1 MRNFSSSVSSITYDE
16 LGPSYVVQVY
26 DPILQFQGILVID
39 NTNLG
44 VGKGGIRMT
53 PEVTPA
59 EVARLARAMTL
70 KNALADLPFGGA
82 KSGIV
87 FDPKKY
93 PERKKAVVESFAR
106 LLRPL
111 VPRYYIAAPDIN
123 MGEKEMLW
131 FAEANGSWKAA
142 TGKPAHYCM
151 KKMGARGG
159 EKCGIPHEYGS
170 TGYGVAQS
178 AKIAAEFR
186 GIPLEGA
193 TVAIAGF
200 GNVGSFA
207 FHYLEKMG
215 ARIVAVSDKDG
226 ACYNP
231 QGIPY
236 QALARLKAQGKSVLH
251 FRGAKKIPRDAI
263 YELGVD
269 FLIPAATADVIHE
282 GNVGKVKARI
292 IVEGANIP
300 MQAHLEYKLHRRGIL
315 VVPDIIANAGG
326 VISSYAEYRGY
337 NPKKMFATIDR
348 KLTRNVRLVLQESRR
363 RRLPP
368 RKVALELAK
377 ERILA
382 KQRTQRTL

>member
-1 MRNFSSSVSSITYDE
+1 PSISSISYDE

-44 VGKGGIRMT
+44 VGKGGIRMM

-87 FDPKKY
+87 FDPKKH
-93 PERKKAVVESFAR
+93 PERKKAVVESFAK
-106 LLRPL
+106 LLKPL

-123 MGEKEMLW
+123 MGEREMLW

-142 TGKPAHYCM
+142 TGKPARYCM
-151 KKMGARGG
+151 QKMGARGG
-159 EKCGIPHEYGS
+159 QKCGIPHEYGS

-178 AKIAAEFR
+178 AKIAADFR

-207 FHYLEKMG
+207 FRYLEKMG
-215 ARIVAVSDKDG
+215 ARIVAVSDKNG
-226 ACYNP
+226 ACYHP
-231 QGIPY
+231 QGISY
-236 QALARLKAQGKSVLH
+236 QEAARLKTQGKSVA
-251 FRGAKKIPRDAI
+251 RCRRAKQIPRDAI
-263 YELGVD
+263 YELAVD

-282 GNVGKVKARI
+282 GNVNKVQARI

-300 MQAHLEYKLHRRGIL
+300 MREHLEYRLHQRGIL

-337 NPKKMFATIDR
+337 NPKQMFATIDR
-348 KLTRNVRLVLQESRR
+348 KLSKNVQLILRESRR
-363 RRLPP
+363 RNLPP
-368 RKVALELAK
+368 RKVAVAIARR
-377 ERILA
+377 RILA
-382 KQRTQRTL
+382 KQRTRRAL